1 MPPKPKT
8 EPKYVIHKEPEP
20 APAEEKKSGLL
31 GSLKSLI
38 KKD

>member
-1 MPPKPKT
+1 M
-8 EPKYVIHKEPEP
+8 IHKEPEP
-20 APAEEKKSGLL
+20 APAEEKKGGLF